1 MGTAT
6 YATLTLDFADADHIA
21 TITLRRPE
29 TLNAMSRDLVLELR
43 DALDAVAAAFPVTR
57 ALILT
62 GEGRGFCSGAD
73 MRSMV
78 ASVTAP
84 SDTPRRATDW
94 DDRGN
99 VVMLAAA
106 VQAIPQPVIGAVNG
120 VAVGGGLGLACSC
133 DILIASEEARFGAVF
148 VKRGLVPDTGSS
160 VTLPRLVSAGVMAE
174 MSFTGRIYDA
184 AWAERR
190 GIVNEV
196 VPADQLMD
204 AARALACEIAAN
216 PPLTLR
222 NIKRVLHEPIAD
234 LAGVIRHESES
245 NGDSIDSADRRE
257 ALRAFAEKRAPAFHG
272 R

>member
-1 MGTAT
+1 MTT
-6 YATLTLDFADADHIA
+6 SYATLTLDFDDAEHIA
-21 TITLRRPE
+21 TITLRQPE

-43 DALDAVAAAFPVTR
+43 DALDVVAAAFPVTR

-78 ASVTAP
+78 SSVTEPADAP
-84 SDTPRRATDW
+84 RGATDW
-94 DDRGN
+94 EDRAN

-106 VQAIPQPVIGAVNG
+106 VAAIPQPVIAAVNG
-120 VAVGGGLGLACSC
+120 FAVGGGLGLACAC
-133 DILIASEEARFGAVF
+133 DILIASEEARFAAIF

-160 VTLPRLVSAGVMAE
+160 VTLPRLVTAGVMAE

-196 VPADQLMD
+196 VPADRLMD
-204 AARALACEIAAN
+204 AASDLAREIAAN

-234 LAGVIRHESES
+234 LAAVIRHEAEA
-245 NGDSIDSADRRE
+245 NGDSTDSEDRRE
-257 ALRAFAEKRAPAFHG
+257 ALRAFAEKRPPTFHG